1 MAPATVTLFPPRLS
15 LIAYPRNNAS
25 RIFHF
30 RSPLTRSISAMT
42 TPQESSSAKTV
53 RGDELNLSYC
63 SLLSVA
69 RLWFRLGAGESGDK
83 GEGAGSVLPEL
94 DDWECDAVRVEGVGA
109 QSEGRLR
116 GGSLLR
122 ECWCGAGNGAE
133 VSTWPSR
140 CACHGVSGFSLRWWS
155 WHRISPQTNGLIFDY
170 SNQFGNFP
178 CTFPATDLEVVNL
191 CAPILFYAVV
201 VYRSCMEKNK

>member
-1 MAPATVTLFPPRLS
+1 MGAMAPATTLFPPRFT

-25 RIFHF
+25 RIFNF
-30 RSPLTRSISAMT
+30 RSPLRHSISAMT
-42 TPQESSSAKTV
+42 TPQGPSSTKTV
-53 RGDELNLSYC
+53 RRDELNLTYC
-63 SLLSVA
+63 SLLSVV

-83 GEGAGSVLPEL
+83 GEGSGSVLPEL
-94 DDWECDAVRVEGVGA
+94 DDWECHAVRVEGVGA
-109 QSEGRLR
+109 QPEGRLC

-122 ECWCGAGNGAE
+122 ESWCGARNGTE

-140 CACHGVSGFSLRWWS
+140 CACHGVSGFSLRWWP
-155 WHRISPQTNGLIFDY
+155 WYRISQQSNGLIFDH

-178 CTFPATDLEVVNL
+178 PATDLEVVNL

-201 VYRSCMEKNK
+201 VYRLCMEKNK